1 MNKIIE
7 EDFECIDGRMTKALT
22 FEKNDIY
29 KISDFIELL
38 QKTMEKYG
46 DKEIAIHDMNS
57 NIISGIQ
64 WPYIYFDKAAGI
76 DNNGKNCIFA

>member
-1 MNKIIE
+1 
-7 EDFECIDGRMTKALT
+7 
-22 FEKNDIY
+22 
-29 KISDFIELL
+29 
-38 QKTMEKYG
+38 MEKYG

-76 DNNGKNCIFA
+76 DNNGKICIFA